1 MFAFEH
7 WLTYLEGI
15 GVMAVNFDDLLKQVK
30 DANLAAAGGAAAPVF
45 DDWTTKKIIDTINTC
60 SKTYGAREA
69 IPAIPPNYNDL
80 LQELKQ
86 TPAGMQILA
95 QCTHLP
101 KEVVYHLAEHGDYP
115 TFWWLMRGIG
125 QQYQDDSGFIGSA
138 LRNTSDHVRWWGKIA
153 KTPVYQE
160 PTDKIKEE
168 VSPWIEGYLTPLNE
182 GLSYI
187 ELIAAKHP
195 RVLTPETAARIV
207 TVAKIPDEIGVV
219 LDLLYADLEKAAEF
233 LQNDAFVKAVQDKF
247 SEANID
253 APASNSVAQF
263 EAITKIKAATTSDD
277 IVKSLQ
283 NITDPRLFQLAC
295 SVAASHPNLG
305 GNGAEF
311 IMQKLAAM
319 KPTEIVNGGDAY
331 IAVQLDNHLVMVDP
345 GDSKNYYQNALKVL
359 ARVQAVS
366 PVMNFFQASI
376 YNLEEWKKW
385 FANRALL
392 AQAPL
397 TSDIAL
403 LIAQQADFWLPEIML
418 GALRLGLLSNPE
430 CRAAILANS
439 SLLAHVPGGPSNPLR
454 GLVELAGEADPN
466 KIPEYLYIIN
476 TSETTILNILAQ
488 LPNIEVLV
496 KSEVFCNAVVD
507 NTHAQSPALL
517 LAIVQNEGFKKNQSA
532 PIRAKLMGLV
542 TKVAGLAGS
551 NPEYLPDIVAI
562 IQNPVADQAVI
573 KKLLEDVGIN
583 LLASIDVLKAIRDK
597 VSGRN
602 IKLEDPYKGI
612 AEKAVQLA
620 LKNITSLSPVTGSI
634 EKLVADYNK
643 IVELEGIAKDLSV
656 TIEGA
661 QQTALE
667 DQKKEIIE
675 KLDPL
680 YAARIKDK
688 MAAIA
693 TEDVAKKLAAFQALL
708 KEMTEGTP
716 ALAALKGAPACG
728 AAIKELS
735 AAIATLTPK
744 EEEERKEGDEKKKT
758 EERSAG
764 PRETLVSGT
773 MTATFAAIAEL
784 ELAADSGLE
793 VVERTVDGKKELQ
806 VQSNTEPNK
815 AIIYTQRIDANG
827 KECIHFQATTA
838 GYDAALVTDLVA
850 RAQNA
855 VVVSADK
862 PQALTLTGGS
872 IAELAAILDGLK
884 DELKSGALCV
894 VLTEGMA
901 ARLESENA
909 RALQR
914 LKGTVG
920 LLIPSSRVA
929 TVPPILF
936 GGGPGG
942 DDDGIAAVASDSAA
956 KQLAKKQL
964 AELQV
969 VATEGQAML
978 DSWPADAAKQEKI
991 ELRGIVNKIK
1001 DDYLDNSIP
1010 GQPFDLKAFNDLLQ
1024 KFAEIKAKAAAPK
1037 SPTP

>member
-517 LAIVQNEGFKKNQSA
+517 LAIAQNEDWVKTNHVK
-532 PIRAKLMGLV
+532 ITDKLKQLSSGKLYPLE
-542 TKVAGLAGS
+542 VA
-551 NPEYLPDIVAI
+551 AI
-562 IQNPVADQAVI
+562 IKNT
-573 KKLLEDVGIN
+573 
-583 LLASIDVLKAIRDK
+583 LASKEIIEELLKNTEVNCVSRIEVLRAIRDK
-597 VSGRN
+597 VSGGK
-602 IKLEDPYKGI
+602 IKLNDASQKKVE
-612 AEKAVQLA
+612 AAVQAA
-620 LKNITSLSPVTGSI
+620 LDETVKNTIPVPANI
-634 EKLVADYNK
+634 DQLVDKYNE
-643 IVELEGIAKDLSV
+643 IVDLEGIAKDLSV
-656 TIEGA
+656 KIEGA
-661 QQTALE
+661 QQTAL
-667 DQKKEIIE
+667 DLQKKEIIE

-680 YAARIKDK
+680 CAARIKDK
-688 MAAIA
+688 MEGIENEA
-693 TEDVAKKLAAFQALL
+693 VPVKKLAVFQALL

-716 ALAALKGAPACG
+716 ALAALQRSPAYN